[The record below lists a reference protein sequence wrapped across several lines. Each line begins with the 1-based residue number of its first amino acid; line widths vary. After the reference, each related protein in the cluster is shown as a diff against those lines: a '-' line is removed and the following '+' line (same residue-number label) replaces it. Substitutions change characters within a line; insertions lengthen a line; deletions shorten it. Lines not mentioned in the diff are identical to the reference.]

1 MASPGVAEWLV
12 RWRKMLQNADIPKMY
27 HKLYKLNCQKSL
39 KHPKCSWRCEEPKAA
54 KAKETRAT
62 GRVIQ
67 RTNVFHMSYGRTDM
81 IAGNRRSGTAF
92 RFVYVRV
99 YVCAY
104 NQMNSPSV
112 PHFLKIKDWVSG
124 SLTCPSVC
132 KTLQSFSTA
141 TSTSL
146 HFRFQHFAAA
156 ILDVSVTGNSS
167 AEKDPIALLWLEAKM
182 SLALLFLDLLI
193 EMLEKK

>member
-1 MASPGVAEWLV
+1 
-12 RWRKMLQNADIPKMY
+12 MLQNADIPTMY
-27 HKLYKLNCQKSL
+27 HKLYELNCQKSL

-112 PHFLKIKDWVSG
+112 PHFLKKKLGIRIID
-124 SLTCPSVC
+124 
-132 KTLQSFSTA
+132 
-141 TSTSL
+141 
-146 HFRFQHFAAA
+146 
-156 ILDVSVTGNSS
+156 
-167 AEKDPIALLWLEAKM
+167 M
-182 SLALLFLDLLI
+182 SIRL
-193 EMLEKK
+193 